1 MKAQEVK
8 DMKFLATWTVRHGCW
23 QEAATRF
30 LSGKA
35 DPGQGIKLL
44 GRWHNADLSGG
55 FSTIEADDP
64 AAIYAFS
71 VQWSDV
77 LETHSHLVVEDAE
90 AGAALAK
97 RYGQSK

>member
-1 MKAQEVK
+1 
-8 DMKFLATWTVRHGCW
+8 
-23 QEAATRF
+23 
-30 LSGKA
+30 
-35 DPGQGIKLL
+35 
-44 GRWHNADLSGG
+44 
-55 FSTIEADDP
+55 
-64 AAIYAFS
+64 